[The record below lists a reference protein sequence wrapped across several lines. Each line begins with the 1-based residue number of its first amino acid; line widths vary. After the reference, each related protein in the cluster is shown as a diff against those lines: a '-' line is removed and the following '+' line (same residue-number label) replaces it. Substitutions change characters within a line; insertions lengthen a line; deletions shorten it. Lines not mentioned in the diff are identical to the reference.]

1 MRIMSPPAPVVNLAL
16 VVTSILSVPLSLL
29 AGDWPT
35 HRGPQLNGVSVET
48 PLRRSGEAKVLWK
61 VELGLGYSTP
71 VIADGRVMV
80 TGHDGKDTDVFFCLD
95 PATGSEKWKVPY
107 PQDLGD
113 LYFQGGTTG
122 TAAIDG
128 DRVYHLSRDGDLFCL
143 NVNGGEVIWRK
154 NLVEDFEYDRP
165 MWGFSGAPLVKGDKL
180 FLNAGEAGI
189 AFRKDNGELVWKSKN
204 EEAGYA
210 MPLPIRRGE
219 RNMLI
224 FSNKRAYVCVDEGT
238 GEAVWSQKWMTRY
251 GVNAADP
258 VLAGNRIFLSSG
270 YGKGCILLDWEGGD
284 AEPTSLW
291 QGREMRTQ
299 MNAAIL
305 VGDYLYGVDGNESE
319 DGTGL
324 KCLDLKTG
332 KTVWT
337 DVTVG
342 HGAVTVVGD
351 QLLVLTE
358 QGELQVAP
366 ASPSGYV
373 PTFKQKVIE
382 PRVWTVPVF
391 SNGRVY
397 CRNAGGSLVVLDMA
411 GS

>member
-1 MRIMSPPAPVVNLAL
+1 MRILSPPVLVVNLAL
-16 VVTSILSVPLSLL
+16 LVTSFLSVRMSAW

-35 HRGPQLNGVSVET
+35 HRGPKLNGISDET
-48 PLRRSGEAKVLWK
+48 SLRRNGEAKVLWK
-61 VELGLGYSTP
+61 AEVGLGYSTP
-71 VIADGRVMV
+71 VIADGRLMV
-80 TGHDGKDTDVFFCLD
+80 TGHDGKDTDFFYCLD
-95 PATGSEKWKVPY
+95 PATGVEKWKVSY
-107 PQDLGD
+107 PQALGD

-122 TAAIDG
+122 TAAIHG
-128 DRVYHLSRDGDLFCL
+128 DRVYHLSRDGDVFCL
-143 NVNGGEVIWRK
+143 NVNGGAIIWQK
-154 NLVEDFEYDRP
+154 NLVNDFEYDKP
-165 MWGFSGAPLVKGDKL
+165 TWGFSGAPLLRGDNL
-180 FLNAGEAGI
+180 FLCAGAAGI
-189 AFRKDNGELVWKSKN
+189 ALRKDNGELVWKSKN

-219 RNMLI
+219 RNMLL
-224 FSNKRAYVCVDEGT
+224 FSNKRAYLCVDEGT
-238 GEAVWSQKWMTRY
+238 GEEVWSHKWMTRY

-258 VLAGNRIFLSSG
+258 VLAGDQIFLSSG
-270 YGKGCILLDWEGGD
+270 YGKGCVLLEWKGD
-284 AEPTSLW
+284 EDPKSLW

-305 VGDYLYGVDGNESE
+305 VGDHLYGVDGNESE

-332 KTVWT
+332 KTVWSDT
-337 DVTVG
+337 TVG
-342 HGAVTVVGD
+342 HGAMTVVGD

-366 ASPSGYV
+366 ATPSGYA
-373 PTFKQKVIE
+373 PTFRQKVIE

-397 CRNAGGSLVVLDMA
+397 CRNAGGSLVVLDMVE
-411 GS
+411 S